1 MTDEPTTN
9 PPIYEGTPEDGDIVQ
24 YRASDNS
31 WQLVTIADAGAI
43 TVPQAA
49 PSEVTASSAA
59 LATTAP
65 TQTTPWGFS
74 TQAQGQAIITQG
86 NANRTDIAALIVE
99 LDALQTKLTTAG
111 ILD

>member
-1 MTDEPTTN
+1 MSAAEFPN
-9 PPIYEGTPEDGDIVQ
+9 PPILTEAPNDGDVVQ
-24 YRASDNS
+24 YDLASNS
-31 WQLVTIADAGAI
+31 WVPVSIADAGAI